1 MLRRMRRRWIIGAI
15 FLLIM
20 LLIGRPLVF
29 LSYHYIKDH
38 RVLPSKSRPG
48 YPDDASHMNE
58 TKMDSIVLV
67 DPMPDKA
74 EKQLQDLVSSAAR
87 SHRVISIGGARHSM
101 GGQTLYSGGI
111 LVDMRGYNQMHLDPG
126 NNVLSVGSGALWS
139 EVVPYLNKYGKS
151 VLIMQ
156 TNNSFSVGGSLS
168 VNCHGWQVGAG
179 PIASS
184 VLSFRL
190 LMADGKICTCSRSE
204 NQQLFSL
211 IPGGYGL
218 FGIILDV
225 KLKVTDNKTYR
236 MYQYV
241 MPSEDYLKA
250 FRERVDHHP
259 RIGMVYGRINVNQ
272 DHFVHEAILST
283 FQIDDS
289 VAAPA
294 LKAPGLSA
302 FRRTVFRSSA
312 SSEYGKALRW
322 RLEKLVA
329 KLGKGKI
336 FSRNQL
342 MNEPVDIFQ
351 NSEPGYADILH
362 EYFIPA
368 DSINRFIDEIRTT
381 IPKYKVDLMNITIR
395 NVLED
400 RDAYMCYARKEV
412 FGFVML
418 FNEAIDPGADR
429 DMRDLTQ
436 KLVDIAIS
444 LGGTYYL
451 PYRLHATREQFYRA
465 YPMAQEFFKL
475 KRKYDPEEIFQN
487 QFYKTYK

>member
-1 MLRRMRRRWIIGAI
+1 MQRRMRRRWIIASI
-15 FLLIM
+15 FFLVV

-29 LSYHYIKDH
+29 LSYHYINDH
-38 RVLPSKSRPG
+38 RALPRKVRPG
-48 YPDDASHMNE
+48 YADDASLMNE
-58 TKMDSIVLV
+58 TKMDSLV
-67 DPMPDKA
+67 PIGSDPDKP
-74 EKQLQDLVSSAAR
+74 ELQLQNLVLFAAR
-87 SHRVISIGGARHSM
+87 VHRAISIAGARHSM

-111 LVDMRGYNQMHLDPG
+111 QIDMRGYNQMHLDSG

-139 EVVPYLNKYGKS
+139 EVIPYLNKYGKS
-151 VLIMQ
+151 VLVMQ

-168 VNCHGWQVGAG
+168 VNCHGWQVGSG

-184 VLSFRL
+184 VLSFQL
-190 LMADGKICTCSRSE
+190 LMADGKVYTCSRNE

-211 IPGGYGL
+211 VLGGYGL
-218 FGIILDV
+218 FGIILGV
-225 KLKVTDNKTYR
+225 KLKVTDNKAYR

-241 MPSEDYLKA
+241 MPSGDYLKG
-250 FRERVDHHP
+250 FRERVNNSP
-259 RIGMVYGRINVNQ
+259 RIGMVYGRINMNR
-272 DHFVHEAILST
+272 DNFAKEAILSI
-283 FQIDDS
+283 FRIDDS
-289 VAAPA
+289 AAIPA

-312 SSEYGKALRW
+312 GSEYGKELRW
-322 RLEKLVA
+322 RLEKLVV
-329 KLGKGKI
+329 KLGKGKL

-342 MNEPVDIFQ
+342 MNEPVEIFQ
-351 NSEPGYADILH
+351 NSAAGYSDILH

-368 DSINRFIDEIRTT
+368 DSINRFIEEIRRT
-381 IPKYKVDLMNITIR
+381 IPKYKVDLLNITIR
-395 NVLED
+395 NVLKD
-400 RDAYMCYARKEV
+400 PDAYMCYAQKEV

-429 DMRDLTQ
+429 EMRNLTQ

-465 YPMAQEFFKL
+465 YPMAENFFKL
-475 KRKYDPEEIFQN
+475 KREYDPEEIFQN

>member
-1 MLRRMRRRWIIGAI
+1 MQRRIRRRWIFAAI
-15 FLLIM
+15 FLLIA
-20 LLIGRPLVF
+20 LLIGRPLIF
-29 LSYHYIKDH
+29 LSYHYINDH
-38 RVLPSKSRPG
+38 RVMPPKARPG
-48 YPDDASHMNE
+48 YPDDASFMNE
-58 TKMDSIVLV
+58 TKMDSLV
-67 DPMPDKA
+67 QVGSILEET
-74 EKQLQDLVSSAAR
+74 EKQLQNLVLFAAR

-111 LVDMRGYNQMHLDPG
+111 LVDMKGYNQMHLDSA

-139 EVVPYLNKYGKS
+139 EIIPYLNKYGKS

-168 VNCHGWQVGAG
+168 VNCHGWQVGSG

-184 VLSFRL
+184 VLSFQL
-190 LMADGKICTCSRSE
+190 LMADGKVCTCSRNE

-211 IPGGYGL
+211 VMGGYGL

-225 KLKVTDNKTYR
+225 KLKVTDNKAYR

-241 MPSEDYLKA
+241 MPSGDYLKV
-250 FRERVDHHP
+250 FRKRVNNCP
-259 RIGMVYGRINVNQ
+259 RIGMVYGRINMNR
-272 DHFVHEAILST
+272 DNFANEAILST
-283 FQIDDS
+283 FRIDDGVS
-289 VAAPA
+289 IPA

-312 SSEYGKALRW
+312 GSEYGKELRW
-322 RLEKLVA
+322 RLEKLVV
-329 KLGKGKI
+329 KLGKGKL

-351 NSEPGYADILH
+351 NSETGYSDILH

-368 DSINRFIDEIRTT
+368 DSINRFIDEIRKT

-395 NVLED
+395 NVLKD
-400 RDAYMCYARKEV
+400 QDAYMCYARKEV

-429 DMRDLTQ
+429 EMRNLTQ
-436 KLVDIAIS
+436 ELVDKAIS

-465 YPMAQEFFKL
+465 YPMAEDFFKL

>member
-1 MLRRMRRRWIIGAI
+1 
-15 FLLIM
+15 
-20 LLIGRPLVF
+20 
-29 LSYHYIKDH
+29 
-38 RVLPSKSRPG
+38 
-48 YPDDASHMNE
+48 
-58 TKMDSIVLV
+58 
-67 DPMPDKA
+67 
-74 EKQLQDLVSSAAR
+74 
-87 SHRVISIGGARHSM
+87 
-101 GGQTLYSGGI
+101 
-111 LVDMRGYNQMHLDPG
+111 
-126 NNVLSVGSGALWS
+126 
-139 EVVPYLNKYGKS
+139 
-151 VLIMQ
+151 
-156 TNNSFSVGGSLS
+156 
-168 VNCHGWQVGAG
+168 
-179 PIASS
+179 
-184 VLSFRL
+184 
-190 LMADGKICTCSRSE
+190 MADGKIYTCSRSE

-218 FGIILDV
+218 FGIILAV
-225 KLKVTDNKTYR
+225 KLKVTDNKAYR

-241 MPSEDYLKA
+241 MPLGDYLKA
-250 FRERVDHHP
+250 FRERVDNNP
-259 RIGMVYGRINVNQ
+259 QIGMVYGRINVNQ
-272 DHFVHEAILST
+272 DNFANEAILST
-283 FQIDDS
+283 FRIDDS
-289 VAAPA
+289 VAIPA

-312 SSEYGKALRW
+312 SSEYGKELRW
-322 RLEKLVA
+322 RLEKLVV

-336 FSRNQL
+336 FSRNQI

-351 NSEPGYADILH
+351 NSEAGYSDILH

-368 DSINRFIDEIRTT
+368 DSINRFIDEIRKT

-400 RDAYMCYARKEV
+400 QDTYMSYARKEV

-429 DMRDLTQ
+429 EMRNLTE

-465 YPMAQEFFKL
+465 YPRAQDFFKL

-487 QFYKTYK
+487 QFYKAYK